1 MSIHHEFS
9 SVEILR
15 ILVVRTFVMFEYAI
29 QPFFDV
35 IATVYDCCNYL
46 NFLTFE
52 VNKSLWVT
60 GVWETRKFST
70 HEMILNHILVSLVME
85 TEMDIRVRYSF
96 RIVQELFFIGI

>member
-15 ILVVRTFVMFEYAI
+15 ILVVRTFVMFENAV

-46 NFLTFE
+46 NFLTS
-52 VNKSLWVT
+52 VVDKSLWIT
-60 GVWETRKFST
+60 GIWETREFST

-85 TEMDIRVRYSF
+85 TIMEVRVRYSF
-96 RIVQELFFIGI
+96 RIV